1 MRTIWELDF
10 YSRPMVDDAGKKV
23 WEVLIC
29 ESPTGIYGSEKP
41 FRFQKFCPNTEVN
54 SVWLGNAIEEA
65 TQIAGVVP
73 KRIRFF
79 RRQMNNMI
87 TKACQDKGIDAVPSR
102 RTGQIQ
108 RWLQERMELVYP
120 QQPGFKAEGVMTSV
134 RFETPPPSPLPD
146 ALRGDK
152 WAFVT
157 LAAADFQDMDQWQI
171 DFGSAFPIFP
181 PAGSPSS
188 VEEGSN
194 DVWKAPELTP
204 ETRIPGAIVFS
215 SRALALAGW
224 MSGLDLAF
232 LRVEFGSD
240 VSGVG
245 KLILETG
252 ANQSWILASFRD
264 EKTRQE
270 AKRFAEAKEK
280 AQQIHFLAVQSDPN
294 AESFAGFWLLQELNL
309 P

>member
-1 MRTIWELDF
+1 MRTTWELDF

-65 TQIAGVVP
+65 TQIAGVAP
-73 KRIRFF
+73 KKIRFF

-87 TKACQDKGIDAVPSR
+87 SKACQDKGIDAVPSR
-102 RTGQIQ
+102 RTGQLQ

-120 QQPGFKAEGVMTSV
+120 NQPGFKAEGVMTSV

-171 DFGSAFPIFP
+171 DFGEAFPIFSATTTEP
-181 PAGSPSS
+181 GK
-188 VEEGSN
+188 EGSN
-194 DVWKAPELTP
+194 YVVAAPELTP
-204 ETRIPGAIVFS
+204 ESRIPGAIVFS

-232 LRVEFGSD
+232 LRVEFGSG

-252 ANQSWILASFRD
+252 ASQSWILASFRD

-280 AQQIHFLAVQSDPN
+280 SQQIHFLAVQSDPD
-294 AESFAGFWLLQELNL
+294 AESFAGFWLLQEVNL